1 MPTKLAIDKEHDRR
15 RKQAKI
21 IELFGT
27 IDYDRTYDYKKQR
40 RKSSRVRVDPPI
52 RSFAPTPP
60 R

>member
-40 RKSSRVRVDPPI
+40 RKSTVRIDTPI
-52 RSFAPTPP
+52 RSFAATRP